1 MAKIGEILVQKG
13 YVTQQQL
20 DGVLSVKGDD
30 AQVGQVLIQ
39 WGLLTEQQLLEA
51 LDIQAPPPPPPPP
64 PVQPQIPQQ
73 PVQPGFQQ
81 PPVVPQPQ
89 VQQPISS
96 GPDLT
101 MDNLQTS
108 KFKID
113 LKTMIYIG
121 SLLVSGITMYFT
133 FMSELDAR
141 FGALESQDNTLVVD
155 IDKRLTS
162 LETTIDKRVT
172 ELENKFT
179 PIGDGVYSVDPNT
192 TWPPSRGEYT
202 MKQNMNANK
211 IMVLE
216 ETIDKRV
223 TELENKFT
231 PIGDGVYS
239 VDPNTTWPPSR
250 GEYTMKQNMNAN
262 KITVLEET
270 IKRLESELKE
280 LEEDLDD
287 KQDKQ

>member
-1 MAKIGEILVQKG
+1 MQKIGEILVSKG

-20 DGVLSVKGDD
+20 DGVLAVKGED

-39 WGLLTEQQLLEA
+39 WGLLTEQQLMEA
-51 LDIQAPPPPPPPP
+51 LEIQTPPPPI
-64 PVQPQIPQQ
+64 QPQIPQQ
-73 PVQPGFQQ
+73 QMYQQPVQPQVAQ
-81 PPVVPQPQ
+81 P
-89 VQQPISS
+89 SG

-155 IDKRLTS
+155 IDKRLTA
-162 LETTIDKRVT
+162 LETNLDKRVT

-179 PIGDGVYSVDPNT
+179 PIGDGVYSVDPSG
-192 TWPPSRGEYT
+192 TWPPSRGEFK
-202 MKQNMNANK
+202 MKDELQFNK
-211 IMVLE
+211 IIALE
-216 ETIDKRV
+216 KEI
-223 TELENKFT
+223 E
-231 PIGDGVYS
+231 
-239 VDPNTTWPPSR
+239 
-250 GEYTMKQNMNAN
+250 
-262 KITVLEET
+262 
-270 IKRLESELKE
+270 ELKE
-280 LEEDLDD
+280 EIEDLEDD
-287 KQDKQ
+287 LKDSK

>member
-1 MAKIGEILVQKG
+1 MQKIGEILVEKG

-20 DGVLSVKGDD
+20 DGVLAVKGEG
-30 AQVGQVLIQ
+30 AQVGQVLIE
-39 WGLLTEQQLLEA
+39 WGLLTQEQLMEA

-64 PVQPQIPQQ
+64 PPVQQQIPQQ
-73 PVQPGFQQ
+73 PVYQQ
-81 PPVVPQPQ
+81 PVQPQ
-89 VQQPISS
+89 VAQPSG

-113 LKTMIYIG
+113 LKTMIFVG
-121 SLLVSGITMYFT
+121 SMLVSLVTMYFT
-133 FMSELDAR
+133 FMGEMDDR
-141 FGALESQDNTLVVD
+141 FGALENQDTELMNN
-155 IDKRLTS
+155 IDKRL
-162 LETTIDKRVT
+162 
-172 ELENKFT
+172 
-179 PIGDGVYSVDPNT
+179 
-192 TWPPSRGEYT
+192 
-202 MKQNMNANK
+202 
-211 IMVLE
+211 
-216 ETIDKRV
+216 

-270 IKRLESELKE
+270 IERLEKD
-280 LEEDLDD
+280 LEKLENKLD
-287 KQDKQ
+287 K

>member
-1 MAKIGEILVQKG
+1 MAMIGEILVEKG
-13 YVTQQQL
+13 YVTQQQI
-20 DGVLSVKGDD
+20 DGVMSVKGEG

-39 WGLLTEQQLLEA
+39 WGLLTQEQLMEA

-64 PVQPQIPQQ
+64 PPPIQPQQPVYQQ
-73 PVQPGFQQ
+73 PVQPGF
-81 PPVVPQPQ
+81 PPAPPQA
-89 VQQPISS
+89 VA
-96 GPDLT
+96 PDLS
-101 MDNLQTS
+101 MDTLQKS
-108 KFKID
+108 KFNID

-162 LETTIDKRVT
+162 LET
-172 ELENKFT
+172 N
-179 PIGDGVYSVDPNT
+179 
-192 TWPPSRGEYT
+192 
-202 MKQNMNANK
+202 
-211 IMVLE
+211 
-216 ETIDKRV
+216 IDKRV

-262 KITVLEET
+262 KITVLEDT
-270 IKRLESELKE
+270 IERLEKE
-280 LEEDLDD
+280 IEKLENKLD
-287 KQDKQ
+287 K

>member
-1 MAKIGEILVQKG
+1 MQKIGEILVEKG
-13 YVTQQQL
+13 YVTQQQI
-20 DGVLSVKGDD
+20 DGVMSVKGEG

-39 WGLLTEQQLLEA
+39 WGLLTQEQLMEA

-64 PVQPQIPQQ
+64 PPIQPQQPVYQQ
-73 PVQPGFQQ
+73 PVQPGF
-81 PPVVPQPQ
+81 PPPPPQA
-89 VQQPISS
+89 VA
-96 GPDLT
+96 PDLS
-101 MDNLQTS
+101 MDTLQKS
-108 KFKID
+108 KFNID

-162 LETTIDKRVT
+162 LET
-172 ELENKFT
+172 N
-179 PIGDGVYSVDPNT
+179 
-192 TWPPSRGEYT
+192 
-202 MKQNMNANK
+202 
-211 IMVLE
+211 
-216 ETIDKRV
+216 IDKRV

-262 KITVLEET
+262 KITVLEDT
-270 IKRLESELKE
+270 IERLEKE
-280 LEEDLDD
+280 IEKLENKLD
-287 KQDKQ
+287 K